1 MALMPKATCRISGA
15 AATSQKSIQPLRQVH
30 EPVVRVARGIV
41 VRDHDRGRPVIQP
54 LFRARTA
61 RVAPFD
67 LAFLGADSASA
78 AVSRLGAINW

>member
-1 MALMPKATCRISGA
+1 VALIPKATCRIFRGGGDVA
-15 AATSQKSIQPLRQVH
+15 ESIQPLRVN

-54 LFRARTA
+54 RFGARATRF
-61 RVAPFD
+61 APFD
-67 LAFLGADSASA
+67 GAFLGADSASA